1 MKIKPIIMHENLKK
15 DFFYIADL
23 KFRSMIFTHGSY
35 NYRIDVYYFFISNYR
50 HMVHVGDKLINL
62 IEK

>member
-1 MKIKPIIMHENLKK
+1 
-15 DFFYIADL
+15 
-23 KFRSMIFTHGSY
+23 MIFTHGSY